1 MATKKALRQQTIQAL
16 KTMSAEDRQVASEQ
30 LYQQLW
36 ALPEWQSASKIAT
49 TISSGFE
56 LATQPIIDQAHAAG
70 KIVAVPQTL
79 PHRQMAFHVADDH
92 TNFERSKF
100 GLLEPVDGEIIAPD
114 QFDLIVVPGLIFAAT
129 RERLGFGGGY
139 YDRYLPKTTGF
150 KVALALPAQQA
161 SQPGWTVE
169 SFDVRLDAVLAAQ
182 L

>member
-1 MATKKALRQQTIQAL
+1 MATKKELRQQTIQAL
-16 KTMSAEDRQVASEQ
+16 KTMPAEQRLAASEQ

-36 ALPEWQSASKIAT
+36 ALPEWQAASKIAT

-56 LATQPIIDQAHAAG
+56 LATQPIIDRAHAEG
-70 KIVAVPQTL
+70 KVVAVPQTL
-79 PHRQMAFHVADDH
+79 PHRQMAFHVVDDR

-100 GLLEPVDGEIIAPD
+100 GLLEPVDGEVIAPD

-129 RERLGFGGGY
+129 GERLGFGGGY

-150 KVALALPAQQA
+150 KVSLALPAQQA
-161 SQPGWTVE
+161 SQPSWTVE